1 MPPKKTIP
9 AGELTAPELRKLI
22 RAHNILSKITIPK
35 GTDREGL
42 IKLIEGKNYMIDHK
56 NKVIK
61 PQVKRGKQ
69 ITLKQAEELT
79 KPKPVSEAVKK
90 ARAEKKKE
98 QEEEKKKEIKIA
110 KKEAVQEFKKKQ
122 KEAKKEIKKA
132 EKLNAEKDLKKK
144 SIVNNKKD
152 MGETAFI
159 KQQKKLQ
166 LQKQKETR
174 RALLKSKPPVDKT
187 TRRGKPVK
195 KKELTLAEKKE
206 KLKQLEK
213 EASELEKKKSDKKEI
228 LKSEKKP
235 VVKKPAV
242 KKPVVKKAKGGDPIN
257 KLTGPEAEEL
267 WEKVKKLMPYDEGYA
282 KDNTG
287 KSHVGNPSAY
297 NLKERKDLFK
307 FFTSDK
313 LPAREITKEQYE
325 KLKKDKYQYSGLP
338 SLYTQKI
345 TGVEKKEPKSYDK
358 ATWKFTTDKDKYMLL
373 PQFFTD
379 TIYGKQITKWDTK
392 KARQII
398 EDYLKGDIGTKKKE
412 VKKLEVKDFTIIMKG
427 KNYNKEEFL
436 KWVDT
441 KGYKFSKQQLDK
453 LNFLVSE
460 RGLQSFR
467 HYYNSNG
474 VLVLVPTLKFN
485 ASTKVYNP
493 ETKKY
498 EEISIGEV
506 LSELA
511 GQRGGSV
518 LKLELK
524 PKVKIELTPEK
535 IKEYDMTRLQFIKE
549 ELPSLKKN
557 KKETDDKLEV
567 YLKEYKEIRKDK
579 NSPAGYSGSSG
590 SLPFMR
596 QLQESKA
603 KDWLFKIETKYLGQ
617 GKKEENKLYIPQP
630 IRDWYEKNV
639 KDIQRLNL
647 IVDNI
652 YDTIKSYESKQKQ
665 LENKYR

>member
-1 MPPKKTIP
+1 MPPKKTTP

-42 IKLIEGKNYMIDHK
+42 IKLIEGKNYKIDHK

-69 ITLKQAEELT
+69 ISLKQAEELT
-79 KPKPVSEAVKK
+79 KPKPVSEEVKK

-98 QEEEKKKEIKIA
+98 KEEEKKKEIKIA

-122 KEAKKEIKKA
+122 KEAKKKIKKS
-132 EKLNAEKDLKKK
+132 EKLNAENDLKKK
-144 SIVNNKKD
+144 SIINNKKD

-213 EASELEKKKSDKKEI
+213 EAEELEKKKSDKKEI

-235 VVKKPAV
+235 VVKKG
-242 KKPVVKKAKGGDPIN
+242 KGGDPIN

-267 WEKVKKLMPYDEGYA
+267 VDKLRPLLKASDIFGWAGEIR
-282 KDNTG
+282 
-287 KSHVGNPSAY
+287 VVY
-297 NLKERKDLFK
+297 NMKERKQLIKDLMNSNLK
-307 FFTSDK
+307 K
-313 LPAREITKEQYE
+313 KITKE
-325 KLKKDKYQYSGLP
+325 
-338 SLYTQKI
+338 
-345 TGVEKKEPKSYDK
+345 EKK
-358 ATWKFTTDKDKYMLL
+358 KFSPIYIPTPIGIKKLEKGGEAVEYVKYSSKEGGYETYTLH
-373 PQFFTD
+373 PQLYTD
-379 TIYGKQITKWDTK
+379 TIFGREIKKWDITKI
-392 KARQII
+392 RQII

-412 VKKLEVKDFTIIMKG
+412 VKKKLEVKDFTIIMKG

-441 KGYKFSKQQLDK
+441 KGYKFSKQQLEK

-485 ASTKVYNP
+485 ASSKVYNP

-498 EEISIGEV
+498 EYIDIGEV

-511 GQRGGSV
+511 GERGGSV

-524 PKVKIELTPEK
+524 PKEKIELTPEK

-557 KKETDDKLEV
+557 HKETKDKLEV
-567 YLKEYKEIRKDK
+567 YLKEYKELRDK
-579 NSPAGYSGSSG
+579 NSPIGYSGSNG
-590 SLPFMR
+590 GLPFMR
-596 QLQESKA
+596 ELQESKA
-603 KDWLFKIETKYLGQ
+603 KGWLYKIETKYLGQ

-630 IRDWYEKNV
+630 IRDWYDKNV

-647 IVDNI
+647 IVGNV